1 MSKKM
6 ILGVIG
12 FIGVGMLFLAPV
24 THAAAAAPE
33 MNIQTR
39 ALLGQTL
46 NLLQVVLNKIDA
58 RIADKAN
65 PIQNPQTLNAS
76 LGGIKS
82 VLVSMDSY
90 LKGVSPIAAAPENVP
105 AEGSP
110 SPAVNYAATPS
121 TPQTATVSWFVGPKL
136 LLILLPVLVL
146 ALVAFA
152 LFHKKEP
159 KEIRNESVSEIK
171 TV

>member
-12 FIGVGMLFLAPV
+12 FIGVGMLFFAPI
-24 THAAAAAPE
+24 THAATAPE
-33 MNIQTR
+33 MDLQTR
-39 ALLGQTL
+39 TLLGQTL
-46 NLLQVVLNKIDA
+46 NVLQVVLNKIDV
-58 RIADKAN
+58 RISDKAN
-65 PIQNPQTLNAS
+65 PIPNPQAISAS

-90 LKGVSPIAAAPENVP
+90 LKGASPIAVAPENGP
-105 AEGSP
+105 AEGNP
-110 SPAVNYAATPS
+110 SPAVNYGTVPS

-159 KEIRNESVSEIK
+159 KEARNESVSEIK